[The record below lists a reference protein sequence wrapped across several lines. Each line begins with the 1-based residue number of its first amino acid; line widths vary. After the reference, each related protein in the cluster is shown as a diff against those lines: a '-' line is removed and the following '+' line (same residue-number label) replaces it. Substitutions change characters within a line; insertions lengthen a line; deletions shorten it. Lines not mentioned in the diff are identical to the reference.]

1 AVISLL
7 GEARRWGVDR
17 WFATRKGE
25 QNLAYS
31 LPVLEVKHSRRL
43 TKLNPTDPK
52 PS

>member
-1 AVISLL
+1 ISLL

-31 LPVLEVKHSRRL
+31 LPVFVFVLSLAVG
-43 TKLNPTDPK
+43 N
-52 PS
+52 